1 MLLFFLFSSQVNVQG
16 QIVDPTTLTQN
27 IDMIIDDL
35 GDAKMELTMKMD
47 ASQWNAY
54 INSEYAKNQSIFRRD
69 LEREMMWV
77 LIDDIEM
84 KLDDK
89 TREAKATLSVKNI
102 ASYMGDNRWTLRL
115 GSKDINV
122 TKISDKCYLMT
133 NNIVSDNGG
142 IIQQMQKFIFPDKA
156 TNIKTDNDRYGNTV
170 VTYDLQ
176 VREGGLGIGVII
188 GFIFILLGSLWLLW
202 VLFGKQIISI
212 KNVPA
217 QNSDE
222 KKLEEVVSK
231 EFK

>member
-188 GFIFILLGSLWLLW
+188 GFIFILLGILWLLW

-212 KNVPA
+212 K
-217 QNSDE
+217 
-222 KKLEEVVSK
+222 KCTCSK
-231 EFK
+231 